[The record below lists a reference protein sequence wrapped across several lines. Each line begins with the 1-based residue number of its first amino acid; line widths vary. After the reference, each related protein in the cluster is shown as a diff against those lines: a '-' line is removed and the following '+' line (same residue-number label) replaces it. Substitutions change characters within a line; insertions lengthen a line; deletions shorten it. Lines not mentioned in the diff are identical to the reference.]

1 MALNALASILE
12 TVLAEC
18 NTPDIARI
26 MNRFEDALYDCG
38 MRVEDWRDAYYK
50 ERLPKRMTSTTMS
63 TQLMNLEI
71 ENLHL
76 RNKAWAEGAD
86 RKFRLMSSFDL
97 STKNGHTILVP
108 KTRNAEIIL
117 ANSSSELKLSD
128 HPSQAV
134 DRLVQKNH
142 ELTEKIIQ
150 LESVKQDSN
159 STVILCKAIEDMSE
173 KLKSVEKEASN
184 FEKLLLECDRSNTR
198 LKKQLQICEEETT
211 DRLAAVNAHH
221 KEEIEIMKREIYRLQ
236 MLNAQ
241 LSDRN
246 LILEEQHGH
255 HLDIIRGLAARAGLV
270 ADEVDSGIE
279 TEDSDE
285 DSSEEEEDDDFDIE
299 DMMEPGD
306 DEQRPRGGEN
316 PRMQARLRQMNNG
329 LEGNGDDFDI
339 EDLMEPGE
347 DEQRPRGG
355 RNQRRQAR
363 LRQMQDEMENMIEDL
378 HILDEE
384 FDNALFL
391 L

>member
-12 TVLAEC
+12 TVLVEC
-18 NTPDIARI
+18 NVPDVARV

-38 MRVEDWRDAYYK
+38 MKLEDWRDAYYK

-63 TQLMNLEI
+63 TQLMNMEI

-86 RKFRLMSSFDL
+86 KKFRLMSSFEM

-128 HPSQAV
+128 HPSEAV
-134 DRLVQKNH
+134 DKLIMKNH
-142 ELTEKIIQ
+142 ELTEEINQ
-150 LESVKQDSN
+150 LKSAARGTN
-159 STVILCKAIEDMSE
+159 STTILCKAVEDMSE
-173 KLKSVEKEASN
+173 KLRKAEKESSDLK
-184 FEKLLLECDRSNTR
+184 KLLCECDRSNAK
-198 LKKQLQICEEETT
+198 LKRQLEICEEETT

-221 KEEIEIMKREIYRLQ
+221 KEEVDIMKREIYRLQ

-241 LSDRN
+241 LNDRN
-246 LILEEQHGH
+246 TALEEQQEH
-255 HLDIIRGLAARAGLV
+255 HLGMIRGLANRAGLV
-270 ADEVDSGIE
+270 ADEVDSGHE
-279 TEDSDE
+279 TEDSDD
-285 DSSEEEEDDDFDIE
+285 DSSEEESDDDFDIE

-316 PRMQARLRQMNNG
+316 PR
-329 LEGNGDDFDI
+329 
-339 EDLMEPGE
+339 
-347 DEQRPRGG
+347 
-355 RNQRRQAR
+355 RQAR
-363 LRQMQDEMENMIEDL
+363 LRRMNDELENMIEDL

>member
-12 TVLAEC
+12 TVLTEC
-18 NTPDIARI
+18 NTPDIVRV

-38 MRVEDWRDAYYK
+38 MKIEDWRDAYYN

-97 STKNGHTILVP
+97 STKDGHTILVP

-142 ELTEKIIQ
+142 ELTERVAQ
-150 LESVKQDSN
+150 LESAGQNNN
-159 STVILCKAIEDMSE
+159 STIILCKAVEDMSE
-173 KLKSVEKEASN
+173 KLKTAEKEASDLG
-184 FEKLLLECDRSNTR
+184 KLLQECDRSNAR
-198 LKKQLQICEEETT
+198 LKRQLQLCEEETT

-221 KEEIEIMKREIYRLQ
+221 KEEVEIMKREIYRLQ

-241 LSDRN
+241 LNDRN
-246 LILEEQHGH
+246 LVLEEQHGH
-255 HLDIIRGLAARAGLV
+255 HLDMIRGLAARAGLV
-270 ADEVDSGIE
+270 ADEVDSGVE
-279 TEDSDE
+279 TEDSED
-285 DSSEEEEDDDFDIE
+285 DSSEEEDDGDFDIE

-306 DEQRPRGGEN
+306 NEQRPRGGEN
-316 PRMQARLRQMNNG
+316 PRRQARLRQMNAGMEAGADNI
-329 LEGNGDDFDI
+329 DI
-339 EDLMEPGE
+339 GDLMEPGE
-347 DEQRPRGG
+347 DEQRHHGD
-355 RNQRRQAR
+355 RNPHRQAR
-363 LRQMQDEMENMIEDL
+363 LRQMQDELENMIEDL

>member
-12 TVLAEC
+12 TVLVEC
-18 NTPDIARI
+18 GVPDAARV
-26 MNRFEDALYDCG
+26 MNRFEAALDDCG
-38 MRVEDWRDAYYK
+38 IKIEDWRDAYYK

-86 RKFRLMSSFDL
+86 RKFRLLSSFEL
-97 STKNGHTILVP
+97 STKDNHTILVP
-108 KTRNAEIIL
+108 TTRNAEIIL
-117 ANSSSELKLSD
+117 ANSTSELKLSD

-134 DRLVQKNH
+134 DRLVQRNH
-142 ELTEKIIQ
+142 ELTEKINQ
-150 LESVKQDSN
+150 LESAKQSDN
-159 STVILCKAIEDMSE
+159 STIILCKAVEDMSE
-173 KLKSVEKEASN
+173 KLKAAEKEASDLG
-184 FEKLLLECDRSNTR
+184 KLLQECDRSNAR
-198 LKKQLQICEEETT
+198 LKRQLQICEEETT

-221 KEEIEIMKREIYRLQ
+221 KEETDIMKREIYRLQ

-241 LSDRN
+241 LNDRN
-246 LILEEQHGH
+246 AVLEEQHGH
-255 HLDIIRGLAARAGLV
+255 HLDMIRGLANRAGLV
-270 ADEVDSGIE
+270 ADEVDSGHE
-279 TEDSDE
+279 TEDSDD
-285 DSSEEEEDDDFDIE
+285 DSSEEDSDDEFDIE

-316 PRMQARLRQMNNG
+316 PRRQARLRQMN
-329 LEGNGDDFDI
+329 
-339 EDLMEPGE
+339 
-347 DEQRPRGG
+347 DE
-355 RNQRRQAR
+355 
-363 LRQMQDEMENMIEDL
+363 LENMIEDL